1 MMRTGI
7 HGSFRN
13 SITSSSNNCTAES
26 KEILSLVESAIH
38 KVDKTLLSSWT
49 VTTGVNDTTNK
60 RNRDISLTS
69 LNKAEQRNSLSWIE
83 LEEFF
88 PVSSK
93 ATKKRKMSYDT
104 KDKKN
109 EKWSSMCVD
118 LK

>member
-7 HGSFRN
+7 RSSFRN

-38 KVDKTLLSSWT
+38 NVDKTLLTSCT
-49 VTTGVNDTTNK
+49 VTTGVNDNTNK
-60 RNRDISLTS
+60 RNRDISPTS
-69 LNKAEQRNSLSWIE
+69 LNKTEQRNSLTWIE
-83 LEEFF
+83 VEELF

-93 ATKKRKMSYDT
+93 ATKKRKMNNDT

-109 EKWSSMCVD
+109 DKWTP
-118 LK
+118 